1 MLRLR
6 FDRLRGGAAKIEQM
20 RTKRVGKGCSKFQA
34 FCDNEIIECPLIQKN
49 KKTDANVRDKNKH
62 YIEDQKPNSFIK
74 KLRRQ

>member
-20 RTKRVGKGCSKFQA
+20 RTKRLGKGCSKFQA
-34 FCDNEIIECPLIQKN
+34 FCDNEIIECPLIYILHL
-49 KKTDANVRDKNKH
+49 ANMRDKNKH